1 MSDFDDGMKEASTGT
16 KKKRIVIKVGS
27 SLLANSDHL
36 TPRYAFMHGLLG
48 DIASLQNE
56 GYEVVLTSSGSVAL
70 GLNSINAS
78 IEEASVQDKQAA
90 AACGQPILMHAY
102 KQVALE
108 YGFDIAQV
116 LVTLEDLEDRRRFL
130 NTKNTIHRLIER
142 GVMPIVNEN
151 DTVTTEEIRVGDN
164 DRLAA
169 KVAQM
174 IQADYLF
181 ILTCVDGL
189 YDRDPAEP
197 GAVLV
202 ESIDDVSQYLEVTSG
217 TSNLG
222 SGGMFTKMQAANM
235 AQNAGCTTII
245 ARGEVDSPITALI
258 RGERKHTR
266 CVAHTSPSSFWA
278 IWLTDRLQMAGGL
291 VVKQAAA
298 DVLVNGADGIYREDV
313 VSTHGTFQRA
323 DVLHVYDEEGVELAR
338 GMCNFSSDETALIA
352 SRVDVSVK
360 DLLGYKASSR
370 VINGNNLVILED
382 HHLNWEQPDDSRL
395 VAPVSAASQ

>member
-1 MSDFDDGMKEASTGT
+1 MSDFDDGMNEASTGT

-298 DVLVNGADGIYREDV
+298 DLLVKGADGIYREDV

-323 DVLHVYDEEGVELAR
+323 DVLHIYDELGVELAR

-352 SRVDVSVK
+352 SRTDVSVK

-370 VINGNNLVILED
+370 VINGNNLVILEE

>member
-1 MSDFDDGMKEASTGT
+1 MFNFDDRKSATSTEN
-16 KKKRIVIKVGS
+16 KQRIVIKVGS
-27 SLLANSDHL
+27 SLLASSDHL
-36 TPRYAFMHGLLG
+36 TPRYAFMHGLLR
-48 DIASLQNE
+48 DIAGLQNE

-78 IEEASVQDKQAA
+78 LEEASVQDKQAA

-102 KQVALE
+102 RQVALE

-116 LVTLEDLEDRRRFL
+116 LVTLDDLEDRKRFL

-151 DTVTTEEIRVGDN
+151 DTVTVEELRVGDN

-181 ILTCVDGL
+181 ILTCVDGV

-202 ESIDDVSQYLEVTSG
+202 ETINDVSDYMKATSG
-217 TSNLG
+217 TSAMG
-222 SGGMFTKMQAANM
+222 SGGMFTKLQAANM
-235 AQNAGCTTII
+235 AQNAGCTTLI
-245 ARGEVDSPITALI
+245 ARGEMESPITALI
-258 RGERKHTR
+258 RGERPHTR
-266 CVAHTSPSSFWA
+266 CIAQTSPSSSWA

-291 VVKQAAA
+291 VIRQSAA
-298 DVLVNGADGIYREDV
+298 DRLSTSKDGISCQDV
-313 VSTHGTFQRA
+313 VSTYGVFQRA
-323 DVLHVYDEEGVELAR
+323 DVLHVYDEKGVELAR
-338 GMCNFSSDETALIA
+338 GMSNFSSNETALIA
-352 SRVDVSVK
+352 ARPNERAE
-360 DLLGYKASSR
+360 DLLGYKASGR
-370 VINGNNLVILED
+370 LINANNLVMLEE
-382 HHLNWEQPDDSRL
+382 HHLNWEEPEESRQ
-395 VAPVSAASQ
+395 VSGV

>member
-298 DVLVNGADGIYREDV
+298 DLLVKGADGIYREDV

-323 DVLHVYDEEGVELAR
+323 DVLHIYDEQGVELAR

-352 SRVDVSVK
+352 SRTDVSVK

-370 VINGNNLVILED
+370 VINGNNLVILEE